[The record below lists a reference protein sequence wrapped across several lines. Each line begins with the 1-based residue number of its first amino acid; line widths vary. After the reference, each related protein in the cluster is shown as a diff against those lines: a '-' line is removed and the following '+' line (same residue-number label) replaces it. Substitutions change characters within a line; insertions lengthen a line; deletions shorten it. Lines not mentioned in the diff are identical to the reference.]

1 MQINIGLIY
10 SFSTQVEMAKIVI
23 EKFQNRPELFFG
35 YGILDD
41 AIPVAKKMV
50 TDGAE
55 AIIAMGGTAKVLEEH
70 VSVPVI
76 PIRVGILDI
85 IKAVEIAKNFSPK
98 IAITSEIPVKG
109 IDLIEK
115 LYNVTVKQIIFTD
128 KNDFLYGLTKAVHD
142 GCEVIIGKSKLAVEL
157 AEQYGAKGV
166 LVTYD
171 TDILSEALHESM
183 RMAILRRREKEQYIL
198 LETIFDNLSEGIIV
212 IDKNAIITRFN
223 LAASHIL
230 KRLPKEMI
238 GSRINDHFAALKMEA
253 VLQEKVTFN
262 NELVAIGDLQILVKN
277 TPIVLDDKII
287 GVVST
292 FRQTSEIQKMDSK
305 IRKALRKKGFKAQY
319 TINHFAAKS
328 PRMKDIIREA
338 QQYAQVDL
346 TILLIGETGTGKEVL
361 AQSIHNLSPRFRG
374 PFVAINCSVLPD
386 NLLESE
392 LFGYEEGAFT
402 GARKGG
408 KPGLF
413 ELAQHGTIL
422 LDEINT
428 IPLNLQAKLLR
439 VLQEREVMRVG
450 GAQIIPIDVKI
461 IAAANQDIFRDLE
474 GKRFR
479 PDLYYRLN
487 QLCINLP
494 RLQDRKEDIPELAQ
508 VIFNDLCRKFS
519 KKPFPLP
526 PSCIKRLQKI
536 PWHGNVRELQ
546 NFLGRLALLCENEI
560 EISENIDKI
569 IVEEQHHYHA
579 SRTSTLDNTQKIDHC
594 KSTSLMEQE
603 KTIILHTLNE
613 CHNNISEAARR
624 LNISR
629 TTLYRKISKLQL
641 PNRPPSRV

>member
-1 MQINIGLIY
+1 
-10 SFSTQVEMAKIVI
+10 
-23 EKFQNRPELFFG
+23 
-35 YGILDD
+35 
-41 AIPVAKKMV
+41 
-50 TDGAE
+50 
-55 AIIAMGGTAKVLEEH
+55 
-70 VSVPVI
+70 
-76 PIRVGILDI
+76 I
-85 IKAVEIAKNFSPK
+85 IKAVELARKFSPK

-115 LYNVTVKQIIFTD
+115 LYQVTVKQIIFTD

-171 TDILSEALHESM
+171 TDILGEAIDEAV
-183 RMAILRRREKEQYIL
+183 RMAILRRREKEQYIW

-212 IDKNAIITRFN
+212 IDKNASITRFN

-230 KRLPKEMI
+230 KCSPKQMI
-238 GSRINDHFAALKMEA
+238 GSRIKDHFPALKMEA
-253 VLQEKVTFN
+253 VLQSKATIN
-262 NELVAIGDLQILVKN
+262 NELISIGDQQIMVKN
-277 TPIVLDDKII
+277 TPIVLDEKII
-287 GVVST
+287 GVAGT
-292 FRQTSEIQKMDSK
+292 FRQASEIQKMDSK

-319 TINHFAAKS
+319 TISHFAAKS
-328 PRMKDIIREA
+328 PRMKEILREA

-361 AQSIHNLSPRFRG
+361 AQSIHNLSPRQRG
-374 PFVAINCSVLPD
+374 PFIAVNCSVLPD

-450 GAQIIPIDVKI
+450 GAHIIPIDVKI
-461 IAAANQDIFRDLE
+461 IAAANQNIFCDLE
-474 GKRFR
+474 ESRFR
-479 PDLYYRLN
+479 TDLYYRLN
-487 QLCINLP
+487 QLSITLP

-508 VIFNDLCRKFS
+508 AIFNDLRRKFS
-519 KKPFPLP
+519 KTPFSLP
-526 PSCIKRLQKI
+526 TPCIKHCQKI
-536 PWHGNVRELQ
+536 PWPGNVRELQ
-546 NFLGRLALLCENEI
+546 NFLGRLALLCENE
-560 EISENIDKI
+560 EEVAENINKI
-569 IVEEQHHYHA
+569 IGENQHSHPIDQATPLDKTTKSRHREE
-579 SRTSTLDNTQKIDHC
+579 R
-594 KSTSLMEQE
+594 SLVEQE
-603 KTIILHTLNE
+603 KTIILRTLKE
-613 CHNNISEAARR
+613 CNNNISETSRR
-624 LNISR
+624 LSISR
-629 TTLYRKISKLQL
+629 TTLYRKMNKLQQCSNTEQL
-641 PNRPPSRV
+641 SK

>member
-1 MQINIGLIY
+1 MKIIIGLIY
-10 SFSTQVEMAKIVI
+10 SFSTQVEMAKLVTA
-23 EKFQNRPELFFG
+23 KFQNRPELLFD

-50 TDGAE
+50 AEGAE
-55 AIIAMGGTAKVLEEH
+55 TIIAMGGTAKVLEEH

-85 IKAVEIAKNFSPK
+85 IKAVELARKFSPK

-115 LYNVTVKQIIFTD
+115 LYEVTVKQIIFTD
-128 KNDFLYGLTKAVHD
+128 KNDFLYGLTKAVQD

-171 TDILSEALHESM
+171 LDILGEAMHEAI
-183 RMAILRRREKEQYIL
+183 RMAVLRRREKEQYIL

-212 IDKNAIITRFN
+212 IDKNASITRFN
-223 LAASHIL
+223 LAASNIL
-230 KRLPKEMI
+230 KCQPKEMI
-238 GSRINDHFAALKMEA
+238 GSRISEQFAALKMED
-253 VLQEKVTFN
+253 VLQNQIPIN
-262 NELVAIGDLQILVKN
+262 NELVTIGDLQILIDY
-277 TPIVLDDKII
+277 TPIILGKKII

-292 FRQTSEIQKMDSK
+292 FRQASEIQKMDSK
-305 IRKALRKKGFKAQY
+305 IRKALREKGFKAQY
-319 TINHFAAKS
+319 AIDHFVANS
-328 PRMKDIIREA
+328 PRMKDIIKEA
-338 QQYAQVDL
+338 RQYAQVDL
-346 TILLIGETGTGKEVL
+346 TTLLIGETGTGKEVL
-361 AQSIHNLSPRFRG
+361 AQSIHNLSPRRRG

-392 LFGYEEGAFT
+392 LFGYDEGAFT

-428 IPLNLQAKLLR
+428 IPLKLQAKLLR

-450 GAQIIPIDVKI
+450 GAHIIPVDVKI
-461 IAAANQDIFRDLE
+461 IAAANQDIFHDLE
-474 GKRFR
+474 EKRFR
-479 PDLYYRLN
+479 LDLYYRLN

-508 VIFNDLCRKFS
+508 VIFADLRKKFS
-519 KKPFPLP
+519 KKPFSLP
-526 PSCIKRLQKI
+526 SACIKRLHEI
-536 PWHGNVRELQ
+536 PWQGNVRELQ
-546 NFLGRLALLCENEI
+546 NFMGRLALLCENEKDI
-560 EISENIDKI
+560 VENIDKI
-569 IVEEQHHYHA
+569 ISENQLYYHFKQTTAPDPSTNNDNHKKNLLEEHEKSIIQ
-579 SRTSTLDNTQKIDHC
+579 STL
-594 KSTSLMEQE
+594 E
-603 KTIILHTLNE
+603 E
-613 CHNNISEAARR
+613 CNHNISKTARR
-624 LNISR
+624 LGVSR
-629 TTLYRKISKLQL
+629 TTIYRKINKL
-641 PNRPPSRV
+641 

>member
-1 MQINIGLIY
+1 MKINIGLIY
-10 SFSTQVEMAKIVI
+10 SFSTQVEMAKIVV
-23 EKFQNRPELFFG
+23 EEFQNKPKLFFG

-50 TDGAE
+50 TDGAV

-85 IKAVEIAKNFSPK
+85 IKAVEIAKNFSHK
-98 IAITSEIPVKG
+98 IAITTEIPVKG

-171 TDILSEALHESM
+171 TDILSEAINEAI
-183 RMAILRRREKEQYIL
+183 RMAVLRRREREQYIL
-198 LETIFDNLSEGIIV
+198 LETIFDTLSEGIIV
-212 IDKNAIITRFN
+212 VDRNATITRFN

-230 KRLPKEMI
+230 RRLPKEMI

-253 VLQEKVTFN
+253 VLQDKVIFN
-262 NELVAIGDLQILVKN
+262 NELVTIGDLQILVKN
-277 TPIVLDDKII
+277 TPIVLDEKII

-319 TINHFAAKS
+319 TISHFAAKS

-338 QQYAQVDL
+338 RQYAQVDL

-361 AQSIHNLSPRFRG
+361 AQSIHNLSSRRRG

-450 GAQIIPIDVKI
+450 GAQIIPVDVKI

-487 QLCINLP
+487 QLCITLP

-519 KKPFPLP
+519 KKLFPLP
-526 PSCIKRLQKI
+526 SSCIRRLQTV

-546 NFLGRLALLCENEI
+546 NFLGRLALLCE
-560 EISENIDKI
+560 SEDEVTKNINKI
-569 IVEEQHHYHA
+569 FGKKQHYHPIDQA
-579 SRTSTLDNTQKIDHC
+579 STLNKTT
-594 KSTSLMEQE
+594 KSDKYEERSLVGQE
-603 KTIILHTLNE
+603 KLIILQTLKE
-613 CHNNISEAARR
+613 CNNNISEASRQ
-624 LNISR
+624 LGISR
-629 TTLYRKISKLQL
+629 TTLYRKMNKL
-641 PNRPPSRV
+641 

>member
-1 MQINIGLIY
+1 MKINIGLIY

-23 EKFQNRPELFFG
+23 EEFQNKPQLFFG

-50 TDGAE
+50 TEGAE
-55 AIIAMGGTAKVLEEH
+55 AIIAMGGTAKILEEH

-85 IKAVEIAKNFSPK
+85 IKAVELARKFSTK

-115 LYNVTVKQIIFTD
+115 LYRVTVKQIIFSD

-171 TDILSEALHESM
+171 TDILSEAMHEAV
-183 RMAILRRREKEQYIL
+183 RMAVLRRREKEQYIW

-212 IDKNAIITRFN
+212 IDKNASITRFN

-230 KRLPKEMI
+230 KCLPKEMI
-238 GSRINDHFAALKMEA
+238 GSRINDHFAALKMEN
-253 VLQEKVTFN
+253 VLQNQVAIN
-262 NELVAIGDLQILVKN
+262 NELVSIGDLQILVDN
-277 TPIVLDDKII
+277 TPIVLDKKII
-287 GVVST
+287 GVVCT
-292 FRQTSEIQKMDSK
+292 FRQASEIQKMDNK

-319 TINHFAAKS
+319 TISHFVAKS

-338 QQYAQVDL
+338 GQYAQVDL
-346 TILLIGETGTGKEVL
+346 IILLIGETGTGKEVL
-361 AQSIHNLSPRFRG
+361 AQSIHNLSPRRRG
-374 PFVAINCSVLPD
+374 PFIAINCSVLPD

-428 IPLNLQAKLLR
+428 IPLNLQTKLLR

-450 GAQIIPIDVKI
+450 GAHIIPIDVKI

-474 GKRFR
+474 EKRFR

-487 QLCINLP
+487 QLCISLP
-494 RLQDRKEDIPELAQ
+494 RLQERKEDIPELAQ
-508 VIFNDLCRKFS
+508 VIFGDLRRKFS

-526 PSCIKRLQKI
+526 ASSIKRLQEI
-536 PWHGNVRELQ
+536 PWHGNVREMQ
-546 NFLGRLALLCENEI
+546 NFMGRLALLCESEKDVA
-560 EISENIDKI
+560 ENIDKI
-569 IVEEQHHYHA
+569 IREDQHYYHA
-579 SRTSTLDNTQKIDHC
+579 DQASTPDTIAKDDHC
-594 KSTSLMEQE
+594 KKTLLVEQE
-603 KTIILHTLNE
+603 KNIILHTLKE
-613 CHNNISEAARR
+613 CNHNISESARR
-624 LNISR
+624 LGISR
-629 TTLYRKISKLQL
+629 TTLYRKISKINKL
-641 PNRPPSRV
+641 